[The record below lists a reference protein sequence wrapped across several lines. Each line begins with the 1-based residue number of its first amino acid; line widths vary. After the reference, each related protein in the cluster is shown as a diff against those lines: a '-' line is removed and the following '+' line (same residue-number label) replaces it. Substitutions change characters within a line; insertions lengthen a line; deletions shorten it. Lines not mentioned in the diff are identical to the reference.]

1 MNKRKKSTKQKAK
14 EDSKIFNR
22 ELPER
27 YTVKLMYKW
36 RNKSVLKINEEKLK
50 IMEKK
55 FISKKDR
62 KKKVEYKSRTKI
74 KDDKDQQRI
83 EKNKKYLEELRD
95 IEKEMG
101 DSNDL
106 YGEL

>member
-62 KKKVEYKSRTKI
+62 KKKWNIRVEQK
-74 KDDKDQQRI
+74 
-83 EKNKKYLEELRD
+83 
-95 IEKEMG
+95 
-101 DSNDL
+101 
-106 YGEL
+106 